1 MTVSIFVDEGR
12 AAAILMSDDPLY
24 ALGPAIVADD
34 VNEAADALQA
44 FVDALEAPADEMPT
58 VRLMTE
64 WTGFLAALHGLVMGD
79 GGELVDQSA
88 GADPV
93 MADLATGQDKGRGP
107 DHPAP
112 PAPEVGAGRN
122 GDTADPQA
130 PPEAAQGAPGGDE
143 PAEDDQEADVTP
155 DELADRLAHVP
166 GGTPRQRGEVEC
178 WNCGGTGEVQ
188 LLGNTTSC
196 GVCQGTGR
204 VESATA

>member
-1 MTVSIFVDEGR
+1 MAVHIFTDPNRG
-12 AAAILMSDDPLY
+12 AAILVSDEPMY
-24 ALGPAIVADD
+24 ALGPVIVADD
-34 VNEAADALQA
+34 VNEAADALDA
-44 FVDALEAPADEMPT
+44 FVANLEAPADEMPT

-64 WTGFLAALHGLVMGD
+64 WTGFLAALHGLVMGE
-79 GGELVDQSA
+79 GGQLVDQSA

-122 GDTADPQA
+122 GDVADPQA
-130 PPEAAQGAPGGDE
+130 PPEAAQEAAGADE
-143 PAEDDQEADVTP
+143 ADEADQEADVTP
-155 DELADRLAHVP
+155 DELSDRLAHVP

-188 LLGNTTSC
+188 LLGDTTSC

-204 VESATA
+204 VQSATA